1 LNRWLNGV
9 SLLAGVT
16 LGAGTMDLT
25 INDDPLATMV
35 TVVSPSAYF
44 SMSSPARYFGSLP
57 FGWETGL
64 SYTSSTAIY
73 QDLRPESDHVKDLGT
88 YASSTFIS
96 ISPSLFFG
104 IGAHDATPRFWSRIG
119 IGAGAGWA
127 WVHGSAFITQDTVD
141 EANRACYDAASALI
155 AGTGTKAQLRSSC
168 ALETFS
174 EKGFGESMRF
184 FVDGRLEFLY
194 ASVSAEGLFLDGK
207 DYEFFPMQVAVRLAY
222 MLDL

>member
-1 LNRWLNGV
+1 MEEPSAGQSSTPSETARSLAVVTDSTPYLPRELIERQNIHEV
-9 SLLAGVT
+9 SLYV
-16 LGAGTMDLT
+16 
-25 INDDPLATMV
+25 
-35 TVVSPSAYF
+35 
-44 SMSSPARYFGSLP
+44 
-57 FGWETGL
+57 GWDG
-64 SYTSSTAIY
+64 
-73 QDLRPESDHVKDLGT
+73 DLRPESDHVKDLGT